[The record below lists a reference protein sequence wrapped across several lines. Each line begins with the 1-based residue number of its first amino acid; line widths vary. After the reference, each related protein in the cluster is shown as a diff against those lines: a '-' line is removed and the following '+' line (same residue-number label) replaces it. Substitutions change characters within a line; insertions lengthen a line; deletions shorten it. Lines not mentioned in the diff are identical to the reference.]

1 MSKFEEAK
9 NKIILEAE
17 RKAMS
22 YLSTKYGVT
31 KLARESVVELTHKDG
46 SISHTFDFTG
56 KITCFADSGAL
67 LNPVVGVEMTVNS
80 NDIEV
85 ESENIPTIINNALN
99 TAKEHS
105 DVVVASL
112 DSFKLHDDGSKY
124 LKLSHTALQDANL
137 GIVGKNEWAASPD
150 KSELLQGMVK
160 DAMLENNISFVGEF
174 KEPTIEKIA
183 SSVAC
188 PECGSDMSDLRDV
201 CPKCED
207 ESKSKKKAAL
217 IVEKQVAPRKSW
229 LTADLDEPLGDVWN
243 LETSDQ
249 EMASDELSNIAREA
263 LDGDTGMQE
272 YLMNLWDNESWES
285 IKKKLETEG
294 SVWYVWWM
302 DGVNKFMRDQS
313 ASNTES
319 NLSIKEDMPMAR
331 ATDHLAQAAQL
342 EEQLI
347 SASSE
352 KIKNEAANSLISMLQ
367 GMGYGSAKIAEITPS
382 KDGLDFMAAIDDGG
396 AVKAVSIPVVI
407 KEAKVILP
415 KKSLVSTLISKG
427 LDVKAKLA
435 EQFDLDLLE
444 KLAAI
449 DEKMAY
455 ETKEANDIL
464 ADRPAAAVVKEAAGE
479 KQPFFDSDDSTMTL
493 NKHLLPDHEDYK
505 VGDILSDGT
514 DEYEIVNTSGQQN
527 DKNEGSSSQW
537 TLKKRQAP
545 LRDDKEPKNKM
556 PS

>member
-1 MSKFEEAK
+1 MINHFEEAK
-9 NKIILEAE
+9 NKLVL
-17 RKAMS
+17 KAS
-22 YLSTKYGVT
+22 NFAARYLLGKYGSAHLIGT
-31 KLARESVVELTHKDG
+31 PKVELTATEGPTSTSFVFNGAITVVAASDG
-46 SISHTFDFTG
+46 
-56 KITCFADSGAL
+56 L
-67 LNPVVGVEMTVNS
+67 LNQVGVNMTINE

-85 ESENIPTIINNALN
+85 TSEDVQANISSALN
-99 TAKEHS
+99 AAEEHS

-217 IVEKQVAPRKSW
+217 IVDKQTAPKKSW
-229 LTADLDEPLGDVWN
+229 LSDMETPSENEHNHNFGRIDEMGKAHCVECDKTEEELG
-243 LETSDQ
+243 LESSKTV
-249 EMASDELSNIAREA
+249 A
-263 LDGDTGMQE
+263 
-272 YLMNLWDNESWES
+272 
-285 IKKKLETEG
+285 
-294 SVWYVWWM
+294 
-302 DGVNKFMRDQS
+302 
-313 ASNTES
+313 
-319 NLSIKEDMPMAR
+319 IKENMPMAR
-331 ATDHLAQAAQL
+331 ATDHLAQTAQL

-352 KIKNEAANSLISMLQ
+352 KIKNEAANALIAMLQ
-367 GMGYGSAKIAEITPS
+367 GMGYGSAKIAEVSTS

-455 ETKEANDIL
+455 EAKEANDIL
-464 ADRPAAAVVKEAAGE
+464 ADRSAAAVVKEAAGE

-505 VGDILSDGT
+505 VGDVLSDGT

-545 LRDDKEPKNKM
+545 ARDDKEPKNKM